1 MSTSNVS
8 TVVAL
13 LLLPTLL
20 YVVYYLATGCLHL
33 AKFMQHTLLLVSL
46 RMLPENYL
54 NVKISYITQNNVIE
68 IIARYNLKYK
78 HLFFF
83 KPMFP

>member
-1 MSTSNVS
+1 MSISNVS
-8 TVVAL
+8 TVVAMPL
-13 LLLPTLL
+13 LLTSP
-20 YVVYYLATGCLHL
+20 YVVYCLTTGCLDL
-33 AKFMQHTLLLVSL
+33 AKFVQHTLLLVSL
-46 RMLPENYL
+46 RMLPKNYL
-54 NVKISYITQNNVIE
+54 NVKISYITQKNVIE